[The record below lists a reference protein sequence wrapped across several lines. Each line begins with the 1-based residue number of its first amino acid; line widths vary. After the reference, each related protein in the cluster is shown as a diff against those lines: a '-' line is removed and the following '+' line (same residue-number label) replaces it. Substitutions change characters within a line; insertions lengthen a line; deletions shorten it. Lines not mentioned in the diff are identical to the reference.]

1 MTRKKVRAFV
11 YDHGSGLM
19 GVIMFGAG
27 RPVAGAIFWAVWRW
41 ECIHEL
47 DRLRVQRDGSQVSE
61 NLSNESRSDG

>member
-1 MTRKKVRAFV
+1 
-11 YDHGSGLM
+11 M